1 MNSAQTLKALR
12 NDPDFVHLQGLPGVL
27 IDLKYASVDN
37 FMAKNVYGEF
47 NEAFLHRVAA
57 EKLSKAVSYLKSER
71 PEWNFLVLDAL
82 RPRSIQRVLWDH
94 VVGTDQQEYVANPD
108 KGSVHNYG
116 LAVDLTC
123 VDEAGE
129 WVNMGSGFDFF
140 HRISQPRFEEEFLRS
155 GELKREHWE
164 NRLVLRRAMTK
175 AGFLQLPHEWWHFD
189 ALPREEIRSAFRL
202 IE

>member
-1 MNSAQTLKALR
+1 MNPAHALKTLHS
-12 NDPDFVHLQGLPGVL
+12 DPDFVRLHGLPGIL
-27 IDLKYASVDN
+27 IDLKYASDDN
-37 FMAKNVYGEF
+37 FMSKNVYGEF

-57 EKLSKAVSYLKSER
+57 EKLQKAVLNLKKER
-71 PEWNFLVLDAL
+71 PEWKFLVLDAL

-94 VVGTDQQEYVANPD
+94 VAGTDQEDYVANPD

-123 VDEAGE
+123 VNEAGE

-140 HRISQPRFEEEFLRS
+140 HRISQPRFEEEFLKS

-164 NRLVLRRAMTK
+164 NRLVLRRAMTS

-189 ALPREEIRSAFRL
+189 ALPRDEIRNGFRL

>member
-1 MNSAQTLKALR
+1 MNPIHTLSALR
-12 NDPDFVHLQGLPGVL
+12 SDPDFVHLHGLSGVL
-27 IDLKYASVDN
+27 IDLKYATQDN
-37 FMAKNVYGEF
+37 FMSKNVYGDF

-57 EKLSKAVSYLKSER
+57 DKLQKAVSFLKQER
-71 PEWNFLVLDAL
+71 PSWSFLVLDAL

-94 VVGTDQQEYVANPD
+94 VVGTEQEDYVANPD

-123 VDEAGE
+123 VDETGE

-140 HRISQPRFEEEFLRS
+140 HRISQPRFEEEFLKS

-164 NRLVLRRAMTK
+164 NRMVLRRAMTQ
-175 AGFLQLPHEWWHFD
+175 AGFHQLPHEWWHFD
-189 ALPREEIRSAFRL
+189 ALPRAEIRNGFRL